1 MPSPRNNIISII
13 YSVNSWSCYGFMK
26 HKIKSSYTIAK
37 STLTAIGTHWFSV
50 VMLAYICLFILQV
63 NFIFPIE
70 KAYFGGSTTYASLL
84 FLPHAVRVIAAW
96 LLGPKAILALFP
108 ATVISAHLYEPLTV
122 HAPALYIYC
131 LASSASAVIT
141 FEFLKLMK
149 MNVYPSGKMKSW
161 CNVLFAGFLASF
173 ISSFG
178 SLYFIDARLD
188 FGKVVELS
196 FRNITGDTLGLI
208 VSMFV
213 LMILFRYG
221 RYFEN

>member
-1 MPSPRNNIISII
+1 MN
-13 YSVNSWSCYGFMK
+13 
-26 HKIKSSYTIAK
+26 HKIETSYNTVK
-37 STLTAIGTHWFSV
+37 STLTAIGTHWFGV
-50 VMLAYICLFILQV
+50 VIATYICLFILQV
-63 NFIFPIE
+63 NFIYPIE
-70 KAYFGGSTTYASLL
+70 KAYFGESTTYASLL

-108 ATVISAHLYEPLTV
+108 ATMISTHLYEPLTL

-131 LASSASAVIT
+131 LASSASAVIA
-141 FEFLKLMK
+141 FEFLKLIK

-161 CNVLFAGFLASF
+161 RNVLFAGFLASF

-178 SLYFIDARLD
+178 GIYFIDARLD

-196 FRNITGDTLGLI
+196 FRYITGDTLGLI

-221 RYFEN
+221 RYLENR

>member
-1 MPSPRNNIISII
+1 
-13 YSVNSWSCYGFMK
+13 MK
-26 HKIKSSYTIAK
+26 HRIEASYTIVK
-37 STLTAIGTHWFSV
+37 SILTAIGTHWFSAV
-50 VMLAYICLFILQV
+50 IVTYICLFFLQV

-70 KAYFGGSTTYASLL
+70 KAYFDESTTYASLL

-108 ATVISAHLYEPLTV
+108 ATVISAHLYEPLTLQ
-122 HAPALYIYC
+122 APALYIYC
-131 LASSASAVIT
+131 LASSASAVIA

-161 CNVLFAGFLASF
+161 RNILFAGFLASF
-173 ISSFG
+173 ISTFG
-178 SLYFIDARLD
+178 GIYFIDARLD

-196 FRNITGDTLGLI
+196 FRYITGDTLGLI

-221 RYFEN
+221 RYFENR